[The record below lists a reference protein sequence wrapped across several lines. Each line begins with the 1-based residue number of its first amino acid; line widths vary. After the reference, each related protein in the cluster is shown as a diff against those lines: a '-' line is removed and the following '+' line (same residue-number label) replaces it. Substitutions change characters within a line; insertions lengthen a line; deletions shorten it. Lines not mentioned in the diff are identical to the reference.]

1 MENKKK
7 SQSSELIHRYRPE
20 TQQQYFQVDLDERIP
35 VPSL

>member
-7 SQSSELIHRYRPE
+7 SQSSEHLHRYRPE
-20 TQQQYFQVDLDERIP
+20 TQQFFQVDLDERIP